1 MRFGLYTLRIA
12 HKGANVI
19 GGDLSSQ
26 FRHSLN
32 LGNKEVLKLVN
43 FILMDLNY
51 IPVKS
56 ETFDKIIC
64 IDVLERI
71 PTDNKVLA
79 ELSRVLKNNGEI
91 LVHVP
96 NLKRYAK
103 LKNKEKQKLL
113 LLEKSYGHVRSG
125 YTLNQLLHLFK
136 QNDVQVYDYTYT
148 FGFWS
153 QIADRFCSIF
163 KNTIII
169 FAILLFFTLIEKS
182 SKTNEYNGG
191 ILVMG

>member
-32 LGNKEVLKLVN
+32 LGNKEVLRLVN

-79 ELSRVLKNNGEI
+79 ELSRVLK
-91 LVHVP
+91 
-96 NLKRYAK
+96 K
-103 LKNKEKQKLL
+103 
-113 LLEKSYGHVRSG
+113 
-125 YTLNQLLHLFK
+125 
-136 QNDVQVYDYTYT
+136 
-148 FGFWS
+148 
-153 QIADRFCSIF
+153 
-163 KNTIII
+163 
-169 FAILLFFTLIEKS
+169 
-182 SKTNEYNGG
+182 
-191 ILVMG
+191 